1 MSHGITHNDT
11 MFSVRAMPWHG
22 LGVVLDEYPRSID
35 EALDKAGLG
44 WKVTHGDV
52 LVVKTPEWTDDFGT
66 KHPPELIP
74 AKGFKANLREDTGE
88 VLGIVSDEYEVVDN
102 RDAFRFLDALIGSEL
117 HFETAGSL
125 WGGRRVWCLARL
137 PEYVELG
144 GDLSA
149 TYIYVANSHD
159 GSMAVTAAATPIRIV
174 CANTLGAA
182 LRQAEHGASAQRT
195 FRFRHTGN
203 LQTKFAEARQVLG
216 MTIDYQKQFKA
227 LADRLALEPIS
238 ETALEHRVLRHLW
251 VIDDDTGARA
261 RANRERAIERVLA
274 IFRGRGGAGDTTGNS
289 PGHASGRRSTRSPS
303 TWTTDGATRAAPTR
317 CSARSRTP
325 RSSSERSSWSRRRDV
340 AAGNGVMIRLGFR
353 AGVGSPACR
362 RDDGRGGAVFF
373 WSRSRS
379 STRGSRRNP
388 SEDSCPTHA
397 PGRCE
402 RQYAS
407 L

>member
-1 MSHGITHNDT
+1 MSHGITHNDS

-35 EALDKAGLG
+35 DALDKAGLG

-66 KHPPELIP
+66 MHPPELVP

-102 RDAFRFLDALIGSEL
+102 RDAFRFLDALIGSDL

-144 GDLSA
+144 GDQSA

-182 LRQAEHGASAQRT
+182 LRQAEHGANAQRT

-238 ETALEHRVLRHLW
+238 QAALEHRVLRHLW

-289 PGHASGRRSTRSPS
+289 PGSKWTAFNAIAEHLDYGRRYT
-303 TWTTDGATRAAPTR
+303 
-317 CSARSRTP
+317 SRTNQVQ
-325 RSSSERSSWSRRRDV
+325 RSFEDTALKQRALELV
-340 AAGNGVMIRLGFR
+340 AA
-353 AGVGSPACR
+353 A
-362 RDDGRGGAVFF
+362 
-373 WSRSRS
+373 
-379 STRGSRRNP
+379 
-388 SEDSCPTHA
+388 
-397 PGRCE
+397 
-402 RQYAS
+402 
-407 L
+407 

>member
-1 MSHGITHNDT
+1 MSHGLTNHDT

-22 LGVVLDEYPRSID
+22 LGVVLEEYPRSID
-35 EALDKAGLG
+35 DALDKSGLG

-52 LVVKTPEWTDDFGT
+52 LVVKAPEWTDAFGT
-66 KHPPELIP
+66 KHPAQLTP
-74 AKGFKANLREDTGE
+74 ARGFNANLRDDTGD

-117 HFETAGSL
+117 QFETAGSL

-137 PEYVELG
+137 PEHVELG

-182 LRQAEHGASAQRT
+182 LHQAEHGANAQRT

-203 LQTKFAEARQVLG
+203 LQTKFAEARRVLR
-216 MTIDYQKQFKA
+216 MTIDYQRRFKE

-251 VIDDDTGARA
+251 VIDDDTGPRA
-261 RANRERAIERVLA
+261 RANRQRAIERVLA
-274 IFRGRGGAGDTTGNS
+274 IYRGRGAAGDTTGNS
-289 PGHASGRRSTRSPS
+289 PGTKWTAFNAVAEHLDYGRRYTARTNQVQRSFEDS
-303 TWTTDGATRAAPTR
+303 SLKQRALGL
-317 CSARSRTP
+317 
-325 RSSSERSSWSRRRDV
+325 V
-340 AAGNGVMIRLGFR
+340 AA
-353 AGVGSPACR
+353 A
-362 RDDGRGGAVFF
+362 
-373 WSRSRS
+373 
-379 STRGSRRNP
+379 
-388 SEDSCPTHA
+388 
-397 PGRCE
+397 
-402 RQYAS
+402 
-407 L
+407 